1 MWVPDWSL
9 ARISGA
15 LGLVCQGTW
24 MCTPPPLGPDIH
36 PNRLG
41 YFVIALT
48 LAAVLK

>member
-1 MWVPDWSL
+1 MVPVIGL
-9 ARISGA
+9 PVNVV
-15 LGLVCQGTW
+15 LVCQGTW